1 MAVDWE
7 ELPDPVQDD
16 VMNALS
22 KDIDDKAGQEALAS
36 AWHVAKVVEQFCGVL
51 ESLRMELDEI
61 SGKTGEVRFFFFRFL
76 RYLLRITHVSECAF
90 CFLS

>member
-7 ELPDPVQDD
+7 ELPDPVQAD

-22 KDIDDKAGQEALAS
+22 KDTDDKAGQEALAS
-36 AWHVAKVVEQFCGVL
+36 AWHAAEAVEQFCGVL

-61 SGKTGEVRFFFFRFL
+61 SGQTGEVRFFFFRFL
-76 RYLLRITHVSECAF
+76 RYLLSINRVSECAF

>member
-7 ELPDPVQDD
+7 DLPDPVQDD

-22 KDIDDKAGQEALAS
+22 KDTDDKAGQEALAS
-36 AWHVAKVVEQFCGVL
+36 AWHVTEAVEQFCGVL

-61 SGKTGEVRFFFFRFL
+61 SGQTGEVCFFFFIFL
-76 RYLLRITHVSECAF
+76 RYLLSISVSECAF